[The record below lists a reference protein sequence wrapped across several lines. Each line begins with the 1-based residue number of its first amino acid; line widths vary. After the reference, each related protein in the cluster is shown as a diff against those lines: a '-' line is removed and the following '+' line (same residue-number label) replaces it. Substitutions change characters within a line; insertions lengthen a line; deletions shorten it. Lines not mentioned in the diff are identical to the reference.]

1 MKLKINYL
9 GEAGGAWAAAAFVA
23 GGGTRVTAVWTW
35 QRARLQA
42 AAVRRA
48 LPPVADASA
57 AVHLAGQR
65 FVTNQAARDVLQV
78 ARDVAAF
85 LSNTWLFFSGED
97 LTNGISQGR
106 KGYLV
111 LSHAPL
117 LSEEGA
123 GGALLFT
130 VAVVEHWNQTRVI
143 SRTSVALAAGAT
155 FTHLGGHTRVFW
167 CTCSCTRGVWC
178 RSRWGGTGQ

>member
-1 MKLKINYL
+1 MRVHQSSVVMKLKINYL

-23 GGGTRVTAVWTW
+23 GGGTRVTTVWTQ

-65 FVTNQAARDVLQV
+65 FVTNQATRDVLQV
-78 ARDVAAF
+78 ARDVAAS
-85 LSNTWLFFSGED
+85 LSNRWLSFNGGDFK
-97 LTNGISQGR
+97 NGISRGR

-130 VAVVEHWNQTRVI
+130 VAVVEHWNQTW
-143 SRTSVALAAGAT
+143 ALAE
-155 FTHLGGHTRVFW
+155 RQ
-167 CTCSCTRGVWC
+167 
-178 RSRWGGTGQ
+178 WGS

>member
-9 GEAGGAWAAAAFVA
+9 GGAGGAWAAAAFVA
-23 GGGTRVTAVWTW
+23 GGGTQVTTVWTW
-35 QRARLQA
+35 QCARLQA

-78 ARDVAAF
+78 AWDVAAF
-85 LSNTWLFFSGED
+85 LSNRWLFF
-97 LTNGISQGR
+97 NGQDFKNISQGR

-130 VAVVEHWNQTRVI
+130 VAVVEH
-143 SRTSVALAAGAT
+143 
-155 FTHLGGHTRVFW
+155 
-167 CTCSCTRGVWC
+167 
-178 RSRWGGTGQ
+178 

>member
-9 GEAGGAWAAAAFVA
+9 GGAGGAWAAAAFVA
-23 GGGTRVTAVWTW
+23 GGGTRVTTVWTW
-35 QRARLQA
+35 QRARLRA

-57 AVHLAGQR
+57 AVHLARQR
-65 FVTNQAARDVLQV
+65 FVTHQATRDVLQV

-85 LSNTWLFFSGED
+85 LSKRWLFFNGED
-97 LTNGISQGR
+97 FKTGIFQGR

-130 VAVVEHWNQTRVI
+130 VAVVEHWNQTRV
-143 SRTSVALAAGAT
+143 LAE
-155 FTHLGGHTRVFW
+155 R
-167 CTCSCTRGVWC
+167 RR
-178 RSRWGGTGQ
+178 RS